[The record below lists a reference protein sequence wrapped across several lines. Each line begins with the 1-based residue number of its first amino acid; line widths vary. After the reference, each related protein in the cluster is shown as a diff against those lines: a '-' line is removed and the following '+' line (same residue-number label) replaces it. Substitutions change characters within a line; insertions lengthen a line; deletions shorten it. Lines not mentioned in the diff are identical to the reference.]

1 LTANLDQS
9 SVASQAE
16 TASAPPQEKEES
28 SIITS
33 QPNSIATVES
43 ISTNTDQPKL
53 EDIESELVT
62 TGLSGVYSGDY
73 VASQES
79 FVESES
85 MRNDNSRK
93 RVQASDTDA
102 EVQVKRQKFSESD
115 SQPAVNNES
124 QVDGEEIYKGSH
136 PSMEPDFRLE
146 YSKDHAVSAEKSGCE
161 EPKLTNGV
169 GSALTNGN
177 LLIPER
183 IEVII
188 PDMFVSFMAMTPKV
202 NPHYEQA
209 RAESEKWIIEQVSLR
224 WAGSRYTDCV

>member
-1 LTANLDQS
+1 MDQS

-53 EDIESELVT
+53 EDIESEPVT

-79 FVESES
+79 FVESGS
-85 MRNDNSRK
+85 MRNDNRHK
-93 RVQASDTDA
+93 RVQPCEDTDA
-102 EVQVKRQKFSESD
+102 KAQVKRQKFSESD

-124 QVDGEEIYKGSH
+124 QVDGEEIYKGSQ

-146 YSKDHAVSAEKSGCE
+146 YSKGHVVSAEKSGSE

-169 GSALTNGN
+169 GSALTNGDVLN
-177 LLIPER
+177 PER

-209 RAESEKWIIEQVSLR
+209 RAESEKWIIE
-224 WAGSRYTDCV
+224 